1 MAVLFKTSQWDD
13 IFCRDP
19 VVVGSK
25 LGVHSNS
32 VGVTNKTKNISCM
45 LCGTEVYHLIYNPEL
60 PEGYQPRARRGAQ
73 HMGTAS
79 PVSLGSGSSDEGS
92 DGSTPPEYDF
102 NSRRRSRAV
111 LYHLSGTFDKRQ
123 SAKSKLQLN
132 KVSIVTTTKPC

>member
-1 MAVLFKTSQWDD
+1 M
-13 IFCRDP
+13 
-19 VVVGSK
+19 
-25 LGVHSNS
+25 
-32 VGVTNKTKNISCM
+32 SCM
-45 LCGTEVYHLIYNPEL
+45 LCGTEVYLLIYNTEL

-79 PVSLGSGSSDEGS
+79 PVSLGSGSSDDCS

-111 LYHLSGTFDKRQ
+111 LYHLSGMFDKRQ

-132 KVSIVTTTKPC
+132 KVSHYAKKANTHQLEAMLATLKYPISMS